1 MNETQ
6 PQQAYQVRFDWGTA
20 GFQALSAGADVLVI
34 ADALPATTTNGAHF
48 GGAVG
53 VAGTTGGH
61 DAGQAQHVITAS
73 LNNRA
78 AVADWILARQT
89 EKGARYSVA
98 VIAAGERRPDGSLRF
113 AVEDLFVAGAV
124 IDALSTLGIDHCSP
138 EAAAASAGFV
148 GLKQAIRHLVSAS
161 ETGLALAA
169 VGRHEE
175 IRAASQLDS
184 NTEVAVTGEFLFLA

>member
-1 MNETQ
+1 MQ

-20 GFQALSAGADVLVI
+20 GFQALSDGADVVII
-34 ADALPATTTNGAHF
+34 ADALPPTTTNGAHF
-48 GGAVG
+48 
-53 VAGTTGGH
+53 AGTAAATDGH
-61 DAGQAQHVITAS
+61 DGGQTQHIIPAS
-73 LNNRA
+73 LNNRT
-78 AVADWILARQT
+78 AVAAWVLARQA
-89 EKGARYSVA
+89 EKGARFSVA

-148 GLKQAIRHLVSAS
+148 GLKQAIRHLISAS

-169 VGRHEE
+169 LGRQDE
-175 IRAASQLDS
+175 IRTASQLDS
-184 NTEVAVTGEFLFLA
+184 STEVVDTGEFHFLA

>member
-1 MNETQ
+1 MNEAQ

-20 GFQALSAGADVLVI
+20 GFQALSAGADVVVI

-48 GGAVG
+48 AGAAG
-53 VAGTTGGH
+53 VTAEGHTQHIIPAG
-61 DAGQAQHVITAS
+61 
-73 LNNRA
+73 LNNRT
-78 AVADWILARQT
+78 AVAEWVLARQA
-89 EKGARYSVA
+89 EKGARFSVA
-98 VIAAGERRPDGSLRF
+98 VIAAGERRSDGTLRF
-113 AVEDLFVAGAV
+113 AVEDSFVAGAV
-124 IDALSTLGIDHCSP
+124 IDALSILGIDHCSP

-169 VGRHEE
+169 AGRHDE

-184 NTEVAVTGEFLFLA
+184 SIEVVATGEFHFLA

>member
-1 MNETQ
+1 VNEVQ

-20 GFQALSAGADVLVI
+20 GFQALSAGADVVVI
-34 ADALPATTTNGAHF
+34 ADALPPTTTNGAHF
-48 GGAVG
+48 AGAAGAAGAVG
-53 VAGTTGGH
+53 GATDT
-61 DAGQAQHVITAS
+61 QPQHIILAN
-73 LNNRA
+73 LNNRT
-78 AVADWILARQT
+78 AVADWVLARQA
-89 EKGARYSVA
+89 EKGARFSVA
-98 VIAAGERRPDGSLRF
+98 VVAAGERRRDGSLRF

-124 IDALSTLGIDHCSP
+124 IDSLSTLGIDHCSP

-169 VGRHEE
+169 IGRQDE

-184 NTEVAVTGEFLFLA
+184 SSEIALTGEFHFLA

>member
-1 MNETQ
+1 MNEAQ

-20 GFQALSAGADVLVI
+20 GFQALSASADVVVI

-48 GGAVG
+48 AGAAG
-53 VAGTTGGH
+53 AAGTTNR
-61 DAGQAQHVITAS
+61 GQAQHVISAS
-73 LNNRA
+73 LNNRS
-78 AVADWILARQT
+78 AVADWVLARQA
-89 EKGARYSVA
+89 EKGARFSVA
-98 VIAAGERRPDGSLRF
+98 VIAAGERRADGTLRF

-161 ETGLALAA
+161 ETGLALGAL
-169 VGRHEE
+169 GRQDE

-184 NTEVAVTGEFLFLA
+184 STEVVATGEFHFLA

>member
-1 MNETQ
+1 VNETQ

-20 GFQALSAGADVLVI
+20 GFQALSGSADVVVI

-48 GGAVG
+48 AGA
-53 VAGTTGGH
+53 AGSAPDGR
-61 DAGQAQHVITAS
+61 AQHIIPAS
-73 LNNRA
+73 LNNRT
-78 AVADWILARQT
+78 AVADWVLARQT
-89 EKGARYSVA
+89 EKGARFSVA
-98 VIAAGERRPDGSLRF
+98 VIAAGERRADGSLRF

-169 VGRHEE
+169 LGRQEE

-184 NTEVAVTGEFLFLA
+184 STEVSDTGEFHFLA